1 MSLDHPANQAAN
13 LFFKN
18 HIDSSGELLYPI
30 NGKIEVNKYFL
41 ESNELID
48 DHRIFIFLDTCDQ
61 ALIIFKDLIS
71 RFHNS
76 SNFLDLE
83 NKTLSNWIDVYKSE
97 INCYN
102 LEGCTLMF
110 SKGVSLYR
118 IDISPSKP
126 LKWSNIKGETNDIP
140 IEFGFPF
147 SSPID
152 YSLPEFIPELS
163 AKESVIIL
171 STIYHIKNLDS
182 LEFYEMNPFYNYGEF
197 EEFINSKLFKEFVM
211 YFVFNIFN
219 KSIDILQSP
228 ALKKVFDTLM
238 ESYSKYQL
246 LGISANLAFTSQSN
260 LTPKKYENSILKVLI
275 KKMGSSKETIYNFQI
290 RMNKYFN
297 IQDGEFILFI
307 SMEKSDESV
316 FNSIGSEAKEELF
329 SDMLNEANPRAIEL
343 RKSLIGDI
351 PMNLQDRP
359 TNLKVAT
366 NNDSESRT
374 PNRDALELY
383 NSGVEKLNRQDY
395 ENAIVDFRN
404 SIDIDPYL
412 LISYAPLSAIIINIL
427 QDYNQAIELTSKII
441 ELEGFENNNDLI
453 YADIYNNRGLAKS
466 YLEEEELAIEDFNK
480 ALEIDNSRGLTY
492 ASRAFSHNNM
502 GEAEL
507 ALDDLNKAIDIDE
520 TIPNVFFSRS
530 SCKQQLGDFRGALD
544 DCVIALEKDPDNIN
558 IIQQNKLL
566 EALFK
571 SGLGDTFSNLKK
583 D

>member
-1 MSLDHPANQAAN
+1 
-13 LFFKN
+13 
-18 HIDSSGELLYPI
+18 
-30 NGKIEVNKYFL
+30 
-41 ESNELID
+41 
-48 DHRIFIFLDTCDQ
+48 
-61 ALIIFKDLIS
+61 
-71 RFHNS
+71 
-76 SNFLDLE
+76 
-83 NKTLSNWIDVYKSE
+83 
-97 INCYN
+97 
-102 LEGCTLMF
+102 
-110 SKGVSLYR
+110 
-118 IDISPSKP
+118 
-126 LKWSNIKGETNDIP
+126 
-140 IEFGFPF
+140 
-147 SSPID
+147 
-152 YSLPEFIPELS
+152 
-163 AKESVIIL
+163 
-171 STIYHIKNLDS
+171 
-182 LEFYEMNPFYNYGEF
+182 
-197 EEFINSKLFKEFVM
+197 
-211 YFVFNIFN
+211 
-219 KSIDILQSP
+219 
-228 ALKKVFDTLM
+228 
-238 ESYSKYQL
+238 
-246 LGISANLAFTSQSN
+246 
-260 LTPKKYENSILKVLI
+260 
-275 KKMGSSKETIYNFQI
+275 
-290 RMNKYFN
+290 
-297 IQDGEFILFI
+297 
-307 SMEKSDESV
+307 
-316 FNSIGSEAKEELF
+316 
-329 SDMLNEANPRAIEL
+329 
-343 RKSLIGDI
+343 
-351 PMNLQDRP
+351 MNLQDRP

-544 DCVIALEKDPDNIN
+544 DCVIALEKDPDNMN
-558 IIQQNKLL
+558 VIQQNKLL

-571 SGLGDTFSNLKK
+571 SGLGDSLSNSK
-583 D
+583 DN